1 MFFGDCHLQNESRDA
16 PRKKQRERER
26 ERRRAAAHGQHPG
39 EADRLRGG
47 EEPHGDHG
55 AVLRGHHGDHGPGA
69 GQRQADDR
77 PQGLWRWL
85 MGVGREKK

>member
-1 MFFGDCHLQNESRDA
+1 MR
-16 PRKKQRERER
+16 P
-26 ERRRAAAHGQHPG
+26 AAHGQHPG

-47 EEPHGDHG
+47 QEPHGDHG

-77 PQGLWRWL
+77 PQGLWSWPHGIL
-85 MGVGREKK
+85 VLFWEVLVLEVMVWFWAEVAL